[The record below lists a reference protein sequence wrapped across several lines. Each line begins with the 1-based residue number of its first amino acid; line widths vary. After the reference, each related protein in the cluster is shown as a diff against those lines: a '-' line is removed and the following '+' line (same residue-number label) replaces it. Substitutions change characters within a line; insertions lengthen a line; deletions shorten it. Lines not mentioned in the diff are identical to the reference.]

1 MGLSLATAERW
12 VERWERQ
19 QQRYAVDREERFTVI
34 GDVVEQTVTG
44 GPATPLVLDLGCGPG
59 SLAAR
64 LARRL
69 PQADIVGVDM
79 DPLLL
84 ELARTHHPDAAR
96 YVDAVIGEEGWTQ
109 ALRLD
114 RPLDAAVSTTALHYL
129 GVDALHRVYRQLAA
143 LLRPG
148 GVLVNGDHF
157 PHDDTRLAELAGCVG
172 RRHAERG
179 HALAHED
186 WASWWTA
193 VEQDPE
199 LTDLIAE
206 RGRRPRQPKTA
217 AADSAA
223 RLSVSAHQRLL
234 RQAGFG
240 HVGVVWQ
247 YGASHVVVAL
257 R

>member
-34 GDVVEQTVTG
+34 ADVVERAVTG
-44 GPATPLVLDLGCGPG
+44 RPARPLVVDLGCGPG

-64 LARRL
+64 LMRRL
-69 PQADIVGVDM
+69 PDADIVAVDR

-84 ELARTHHPDAAR
+84 ELARTHHADAAR
-96 YVDAVIGEEGWTQ
+96 YVDAVIGEEGWTH

-129 GVDALHRVYRQLAA
+129 SPGALHRTYRELAA

-157 PHDDTRLAELAGCVG
+157 PHDDTALARLAGCVG
-172 RRHAERG
+172 RRHAERLR
-179 HALAHED
+179 ALVHED
-186 WASWWTA
+186 WDSWWTA
-193 VEQDPE
+193 AAEDPE
-199 LTDLIAE
+199 LADLLAE
-206 RGRRPRQPKTA
+206 RRRREPATGT
-217 AADSAA
+217 DSAA
-223 RLSVSAHQRLL
+223 RLSVAAHERLL

-247 YGASHVVVAL
+247 YGDSHVVVAI